1 MDLKILNR
9 VSQFP
14 KIVDFEDL
22 KRSGLFQLS
31 FSYQKSVRLHVFNF
45 GILSSTQHHIYVGQ
59 SRTKYTKTKSVNKS
73 TRSSRPPRFHEML
86 INEQMSGICPFDTRK
101 NRCHLS
107 PTMTTIAMPVMW
119 PLNHKLPINWQTNV
133 DTADSTQQTTML
145 KNSKPLR
152 SKQVR
157 PWFS

>member
-1 MDLKILNR
+1 MDLKIVNR

-22 KRSGLFQLS
+22 VEIRSGLFQLS
-31 FSYQKSVRLHVFNF
+31 FSYQKSVTRVQFWNSKFHVAPYFCTPKQN
-45 GILSSTQHHIYVGQ
+45 QVYED
-59 SRTKYTKTKSVNKS
+59 KSVNKS

-86 INEQMSGICPFDTRK
+86 INEQMSGIRPFGANTRK

-119 PLNHKLPINWQTNV
+119 PLNHKLPINW
-133 DTADSTQQTTML
+133 
-145 KNSKPLR
+145 
-152 SKQVR
+152 
-157 PWFS
+157 